1 MRKGRSMS
9 VYRSGTPRLLMLW
22 EAALRLERSPEQ
34 GSPRLPQARVD
45 AHDRNSRWRIALRGC
60 DMNTMSSSFAFGH
73 DPPRGDVGNTR
84 EGVGA
89 KSSPRPSPAVW

>member
-22 EAALRLERSPEQ
+22 EAALQLERSPEQ

-45 AHDRNSRWRIALRGC
+45 AHARNSRWRIALRGC
-60 DMNTMSSSFAFGH
+60 DMNTMPSSFAFGH
-73 DPPRGDVGNTR
+73 DPPRGNVGNEDWYPFT
-84 EGVGA
+84 G
-89 KSSPRPSPAVW
+89 